1 MKEHY
6 TWPDLGETVT
16 YTNFTGVVTSRHA
29 GLMEMTLRNS
39 INVVIR
45 VKLEDF
51 IVDQIRN
58 PK

>member
-6 TWPDLGETVT
+6 TWPELDETVT
-16 YTNFTGVVTSRHA
+16 YTNFTGVVTSRNA
-29 GLMEMTLRNS
+29 GQMEMTIRNS
-39 INVVIR
+39 SGVVIR

-58 PK
+58 PV

>member
-6 TWPDLGETVT
+6 TWPDLGETVM
-16 YTNFTGVVTSRHA
+16 YENFTGIVTSRHV
-29 GLMEMTLRNS
+29 GLMQMNIRNS
-39 INVVIR
+39 SGVVIT

>member
-6 TWPDLGETVT
+6 TWPDLGETVI
-16 YTNFTGVVTSRHA
+16 YKDFTGIVTSRHA
-29 GLMEMTLRNS
+29 GLMEMSIRNS
-39 INVVIR
+39 DGVSIY